1 MCRNETYRKV
11 APYFSVCL
19 IGNFSCGA
27 DFSKN
32 GVDFLKNGDA
42 VLENLVDFLENLVD
56 FLENLAAILWF
67 GQVGDSLVAPVAFS
81 VALLR
86 GQFAPVNTQNP
97 AS

>member
-27 DFSKN
+27 DFLKN

-42 VLENLVDFLENLVD
+42 VLKNLVDF
-56 FLENLAAILWF
+56 FENLATLLWL
-67 GQVGDSLVAPVAFS
+67 GQVGCSPVALVAFS

-86 GQFAPVNTQNP
+86 GQFAPVSITT
-97 AS
+97 SDG